1 MSPPEVGHLIIPLPA
16 AVEAAA
22 RDADPALSAYVSRL
36 PLGWGVL
43 ILGPILAVIALPAGG
58 LSAVGIGLL
67 TSAVI
72 FGLLLVGHARHR
84 RAVESDSRTAEI
96 RSARRLVTDFNAL
109 APRLEALSRAPPPD
123 TAELFSEARRLRLD
137 IQGIVGAAQAA
148 VEQQPRLGRAAPR
161 RSRLRPMTDDA
172 RPAASARIAA
182 IAVRLAEAESQPSDV
197 LRFPRKA

>member
-84 RAVESDSRTAEI
+84 RAVFLHRHACANTKRHSNRKGNHPGHCPCDLYQS
-96 RSARRLVTDFNAL
+96 
-109 APRLEALSRAPPPD
+109 
-123 TAELFSEARRLRLD
+123 
-137 IQGIVGAAQAA
+137 
-148 VEQQPRLGRAAPR
+148 
-161 RSRLRPMTDDA
+161 
-172 RPAASARIAA
+172 AASPWTYLQSQYGHSTQPCFLAICSQTRGWPNAPSPPSQAIRHWSVILVSGAEGVMHLPLGWGHARC
-182 IAVRLAEAESQPSDV
+182 L
-197 LRFPRKA
+197 

>member
-16 AVEAAA
+16 AVKAAV

-43 ILGPILAVIALPAGG
+43 ILGPILAVIALPAGVG
-58 LSAVGIGLL
+58 SAVGVGLL
-67 TSAVI
+67 GSAVV
-72 FGLLLVGHARHR
+72 FGLLLAGHARHR
-84 RAVESDSRTAEI
+84 RAVESDSRTPEL
-96 RSARRLVTDFNAL
+96 RSAHRLVTDFNAL
-109 APRLEALSRAPPPD
+109 APRLEALSRSPTPD

-137 IQGIVGAAQAA
+137 IQGIIGAAQAA
-148 VEQQPRLGRAAPR
+148 VDQQPRLGQAAPR

-172 RPAASARIAA
+172 RPAAAARIAA
-182 IAVRLAEAESQPSDV
+182 IAARLTEAESPPSDV